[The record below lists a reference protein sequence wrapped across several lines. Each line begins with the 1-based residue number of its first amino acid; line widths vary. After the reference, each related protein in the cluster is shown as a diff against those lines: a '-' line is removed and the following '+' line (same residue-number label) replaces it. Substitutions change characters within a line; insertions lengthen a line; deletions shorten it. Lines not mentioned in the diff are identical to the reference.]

1 MSATRRRL
9 EAILTGVVGMSMAVA
24 LSAGAD
30 QDGVRTFSF
39 MYETEVP
46 AQPAGTG
53 AIDVFIP
60 LAVSDAHQAILRRD
74 VKASIPGGETI
85 ETRYGHRL
93 WHGHVDRLD
102 GQRLT
107 DLVEHI
113 AQRRV
118 FKPQRLE

>member
-30 QDGVRTFSF
+30 QAGVRTFSF

-46 AQPAGTG
+46 AQLAGTG

-60 LAVSDAHQAILRRD
+60 PAVSDAHQAILRRD
-74 VKASIPGGETI
+74 LMASMLGREAI
-85 ETRYGHRL
+85 ESRYVN
-93 WHGHVDRLD
+93 WFWAGHVDLSA
-102 GQRLT
+102 G
-107 DLVEHI
+107 
-113 AQRRV
+113 
-118 FKPQRLE
+118 